1 VAVEEGMEYR
11 MQDPLIGYFQSHRKL
26 VEGDA
31 LDLIR
36 DAPQPLDLSRRLIE
50 LAGPDSP
57 FVTRAMVESLL
68 GPPSL
73 PRTPMVTRIEPVPAP
88 TRSSIPTPPVPPPGF
103 SLLREGFEPLPADR
117 DPLQAYGGLF
127 AHRFAM
133 LSRFL
138 RARSGLPD
146 LTPIGTVRSREG
158 ELSIIGM
165 VRELRT
171 TSEKHHTILTVED
184 DSGTL
189 EVLVPKG
196 SPEVR
201 DPFLL
206 DEVVGLR
213 LRAGRERNRIPIV
226 TGVLR
231 PDITTTREQHRT
243 DFDARAL
250 FISDLHI
257 GSASFLADAWGR
269 LVDYLKG
276 QGPAPEVAATVRHV
290 VIAGDLV
297 DGIGIY
303 PNQERDLA
311 IVDIF
316 EQYAEL
322 GRRLREFP
330 SRIQVVAIPGNHDA
344 VSPAEPQ
351 PALPHELAATLPGP
365 VKILANPSTFGLD
378 GVVVTAYHGRGF
390 DDLIPALPGAS
401 YARPT
406 DVMKRMLAMRHLAP
420 MYGGK
425 TPLSP
430 QSRDGLVIDPVPDIF
445 VTGHA
450 HTFGADRY
458 KGVLLLNAS
467 TWQAETEYQRMRN
480 ISPVPA
486 RAALVQLRDLSLDVL
501 DFSEAK
507 DSTADGVAA

>member
-1 VAVEEGMEYR
+1 MA
-11 MQDPLIGYFQSHRKL
+11 DPLIGYFQSHRKL

-36 DAPQPLDLSRRLIE
+36 DAPQPLDLSRKLIE

-68 GPPSL
+68 GPAAPL
-73 PRTPMVTRIEPVPAP
+73 RPPVATPFESAPEVLRPPAP
-88 TRSSIPTPPVPPPGF
+88 PASVPPPGF
-103 SLLREGFEPLPADR
+103 ELLREGFEPLLADR
-117 DPLQAYGGLF
+117 DPLLAYGGLF
-127 AHRFAM
+127 A
-133 LSRFL
+133 SRFGTLSKIL
-138 RARSGLPD
+138 RGRSGLPD
-146 LTPIGTVRSREG
+146 LTPIGTLRNRDG
-158 ELSIIGM
+158 EMSVIGM
-165 VRELRT
+165 VREIRT
-171 TSEKHHTILTVED
+171 TSEKHHTILTIED

-189 EVLVPKG
+189 EALVPRG

-201 DPFLL
+201 EPFLL
-206 DEVVGLR
+206 DEVVGVR
-213 LRAGRERNRIPIV
+213 LRAGRERHRIPIV

-231 PDITTTREQHRT
+231 PDVPPTREQHRT
-243 DFDARAL
+243 DFEARAM

-257 GSASFLADAWGR
+257 GSRSFLAEAWGH

-276 QGPAPEVAATVRHV
+276 QGPEPDVADTVRHL

-322 GRRLREFP
+322 GRRLRELP
-330 SRIQVVAIPGNHDA
+330 SRVQVVAIPGNHDA

-365 VKILANPSTFGLD
+365 VKVLANPSTFSLD

-401 YARPT
+401 YAKPT

-467 TWQAETEYQRMRN
+467 TWQAVTEYQRMRN
-480 ISPVPA
+480 ITPVPA
-486 RAALVQLRDLSLDVL
+486 RAAVVRLTDLSLQVL
-501 DFSEAK
+501 DFSDEK
-507 DSTADGVAA
+507 VAAPAEVAA

>member
-1 VAVEEGMEYR
+1 MD
-11 MQDPLIGYFQSHRKL
+11 DPLIGYFQSHRKL

-36 DAPQPLDLSRRLIE
+36 AAPQPLDLSRQLIE
-50 LAGPDSP
+50 LAGADSP

-68 GPPSL
+68 RPSGGARSPPASHL
-73 PRTPMVTRIEPVPAP
+73 DVRLEDTRISSGPSPPAP
-88 TRSSIPTPPVPPPGF
+88 ELKI
-103 SLLREGFEPLPADR
+103 LREGYETLLPDR
-117 DPLQAYGGLF
+117 DPLEAYSGLF
-127 AHRFAM
+127 SHRFAA
-133 LSRFL
+133 LSRIL
-138 RARSGLPD
+138 RSRSGLPD
-146 LTPIGTVRSREG
+146 LAPVGTLRSRDG
-158 ELSIIGM
+158 EFSVIAMI
-165 VRELRT
+165 REIRT

-184 DSGTL
+184 ESGTA

-196 SPEVR
+196 SAEVR
-201 DPFLL
+201 EPFLV

-213 LRAGRERNRIPIV
+213 VRCSRERNRLPIA

-231 PDITTTREQHRT
+231 PDVPVSRESHRP
-243 DFDARAL
+243 DFESRAL

-257 GSASFLADAWGR
+257 GSRSFLADAWER
-269 LVDYLKG
+269 LVAYLRG
-276 QGPAPEVAATVRHV
+276 DGPEPEVAATIRHV

-311 IVDIF
+311 VLDIF

-322 GRRLREFP
+322 GRRLRELP
-330 SRIQVVAIPGNHDA
+330 SHIQVVAIPGNHDA

-351 PALPHELAATLPGP
+351 PALPPELLSVIRGP
-365 VKILANPSTFGLD
+365 VQILPNPSTFSLD

-430 QSRDGLVIDPVPDIF
+430 QSRDGLIIDPVPDIF

-458 KGVLLLNAS
+458 RGILLLNAS

-480 ISPVPA
+480 ISAVPA
-486 RAALVQLRDLSLDVL
+486 RAALVRLSDLTLNVL
-501 DFSEAK
+501 DFSGATHT
-507 DSTADGVAA
+507 SAGPGAS

>member
-1 VAVEEGMEYR
+1 

-26 VEGDA
+26 VEDDA
-31 LDLIR
+31 LVLIR
-36 DAPQPLDLSRRLIE
+36 GAPQPLDLSRKLIE
-50 LAGPDSP
+50 MAGAESP

-68 GPPSL
+68 GSAPPHTAL
-73 PRTPMVTRIEPVPAP
+73 APRHLEPASMP
-88 TRSSIPTPPVPPPGF
+88 TSVRAAETLPPPEF
-103 SLLREGFEPLPADR
+103 SVLREGFEPLLADR

-127 AHRFAM
+127 AHRFAV
-133 LSRFL
+133 LSRIL

-146 LTPIGTVRSREG
+146 LTPIGSFRNRDG
-158 ELSIIGM
+158 EVSVIGM
-165 VRELRT
+165 VREIRT
-171 TSEKHHTILTVED
+171 TSEKHHTILTIED

-189 EVLVPKG
+189 EALVPKG
-196 SPEVR
+196 SPELR
-201 DPFLL
+201 EPFLL
-206 DEVVGLR
+206 DEVVGFR
-213 LRAGRERNRIPIV
+213 LRAGRERNRIPVV

-231 PDITTTREQHRT
+231 PDVPASREQHRT
-243 DFDARAL
+243 GFESRAI

-257 GSASFLADAWGR
+257 GSRSFLTDSWGR
-269 LVDYLKG
+269 LVDFLKG
-276 QGPAPEVAATVRHV
+276 NDANAGLAETVRHM

-303 PNQERDLA
+303 PNQESDLA

-316 EQYAEL
+316 EQYTEL
-322 GRRLREFP
+322 GRRLRELP
-330 SRIQVVAIPGNHDA
+330 NRIQVVAIPGNHDA

-351 PALPHELAATLPGP
+351 PPLPHELAATLPGP
-365 VKILANPSTFGLD
+365 VKVLANPSTFSLD

-390 DDLIPALPGAS
+390 DDLIPALPGAT

-458 KGVLLLNAS
+458 KGILLLNAS
-467 TWQAETEYQRMRN
+467 TWQAETGYQRMRN

-486 RAALVQLRDLSLDVL
+486 RAALVRLTDLSFQVL
-501 DFSEAK
+501 DFSEG
-507 DSTADGVAA
+507 TARVPDEVVA

>member
-1 VAVEEGMEYR
+1 

-26 VEGDA
+26 VEDDA

-36 DAPQPLDLSRRLIE
+36 GAPQPLDLSRKLIE
-50 LAGPDSP
+50 MAGADSP

-68 GPPSL
+68 GPSA
-73 PRTPMVTRIEPVPAP
+73 PRTSLATPHVAPRAMPGPVLAAEPL
-88 TRSSIPTPPVPPPGF
+88 PPPGF
-103 SLLREGFEPLPADR
+103 SVLQEGFEPLLADR

-127 AHRFAM
+127 AHRFAV
-133 LSRFL
+133 LSRIL
-138 RARSGLPD
+138 RGRSGLPD
-146 LTPIGTVRSREG
+146 LTPIGSFRNREG
-158 ELSIIGM
+158 ELSVIGM
-165 VRELRT
+165 VREART
-171 TSEKHHTILTVED
+171 TSEKHHTILTLED
-184 DSGTL
+184 DTGTL
-189 EVLVPKG
+189 EALVPKG
-196 SPEVR
+196 SSEVR
-201 DPFLL
+201 EPFLL

-213 LRAGRERNRIPIV
+213 LRAGRERNRLPIV
-226 TGVLR
+226 TGSLR
-231 PDITTTREQHRT
+231 PDVPATREQHRT
-243 DFDARAL
+243 GFESRAL

-257 GSASFLADAWGR
+257 GSRSFLAEAWGR

-276 QGPAPEVAATVRHV
+276 EGPNSATAETVRHV

-303 PNQERDLA
+303 PNQEHDLA
-311 IVDIF
+311 ILDIF

-322 GRRLREFP
+322 GRRLRELP

-351 PALPHELAATLPGP
+351 PPLPHELAATLPGP
-365 VKILANPSTFGLD
+365 VKVLANPSTFTLD

-458 KGVLLLNAS
+458 KGILLLNAS
-467 TWQAETEYQRMRN
+467 TWQAETGYQRMRN

-486 RAALVQLRDLSLDVL
+486 RAALVRLADLSFQVL
-501 DFSEAK
+501 DFSEGKARVP
-507 DSTADGVAA
+507 GEVAA

>member
-1 VAVEEGMEYR
+1 

-36 DAPQPLDLSRRLIE
+36 DAPQPLDLSRKLIE
-50 LAGPDSP
+50 MAGPDSP

-68 GPPSL
+68 GPAAP
-73 PRTPMVTRIEPVPAP
+73 PRPPIP
-88 TRSSIPTPPVPPPGF
+88 TRLEATPEAPRPPTPLSSQTPPGF
-103 SLLREGFEPLPADR
+103 ELLRAGFEALPADR

-127 AHRFAM
+127 AHRFGT
-133 LSRFL
+133 LSRIL

-146 LTPIGTVRSREG
+146 LTPIGALRSREG
-158 ELSIIGM
+158 EMSVIGM
-165 VRELRT
+165 VRDIRT

-184 DSGTL
+184 DTGTL
-189 EVLVPKG
+189 EALVPKG

-201 DPFLL
+201 EPFLL

-226 TGVLR
+226 TSVLR
-231 PDITTTREQHRT
+231 PDVPPTRDQHRT
-243 DFDARAL
+243 KFEARAI

-257 GSASFLADAWGR
+257 GSRSFLADAWGR
-269 LVDYLKG
+269 LADYLKG
-276 QGPAPEVAATVRHV
+276 QGPNPEVAETIRHV

-311 IVDIF
+311 ILDIF

-322 GRRLREFP
+322 GRRLRELP

-351 PALPHELAATLPGP
+351 PALPHELASTLPGS
-365 VKILANPSTFGLD
+365 VKVLANPSTFSLD

-401 YARPT
+401 YAKPT

-458 KGVLLLNAS
+458 KGILLLNAS
-467 TWQAETEYQRMRN
+467 TWQAVTEYQRMRN
-480 ISPVPA
+480 ITPVPA
-486 RAALVQLRDLSLDVL
+486 RAALVRLTDLSLQVL
-501 DFSEAK
+501 DFSGAMPPASDE
-507 DSTADGVAA
+507 VAA

>member
-1 VAVEEGMEYR
+1 

-36 DAPQPLDLSRRLIE
+36 GAPEPLDLSRKLIE
-50 LAGPDSP
+50 MAGADSP

-68 GPPSL
+68 GPSG
-73 PRTPMVTRIEPVPAP
+73 PAP
-88 TRSSIPTPPVPPPGF
+88 TPPRGPRAAATGEAPLAPTVAP
-103 SLLREGFEPLPADR
+103 SLAELTVLREGFEPLPPDR
-117 DPLQAYGGLF
+117 NALEAYGGLF
-127 AHRFAM
+127 AHRFAT
-133 LSRFL
+133 LSRIL

-146 LTPIGTVRSREG
+146 LYPANRLRSREG
-158 ELSIIGM
+158 EMSLIGM
-165 VRELRT
+165 VREIRT
-171 TSEKHHTILTVED
+171 TSERHHTILTVED
-184 DSGTL
+184 DSGTV
-189 EVLVPKG
+189 EVLVPHD
-196 SPEVR
+196 SPHVR
-201 DPFLL
+201 EPFLL

-213 LRAGRERNRIPIV
+213 LRVSRERNRIAIV
-226 TGVLR
+226 HGVLR
-231 PDITTTREQHRT
+231 PDVPTARELHRT
-243 DFDARAL
+243 GFDARAI
-250 FISDLHI
+250 FVSDLHV
-257 GSASFLADAWGR
+257 GSRSFLSEAWAR
-269 LVDYLKG
+269 LAAFLNEKG
-276 QGPAPEVAATVRHV
+276 PRPEVARTVRHV

-311 IVDIF
+311 IPDIF

-322 GRRLREFP
+322 GRRLRELP
-330 SRIQVVAIPGNHDA
+330 SRIQIVAIPGNHDA

-351 PALPHELAATLPGP
+351 PALPPELASTLPGS
-365 VKILANPSTFGLD
+365 VRLLSNPATFGLD

-390 DDLIPALPGAS
+390 DDLIPALPGAT

-425 TPLSP
+425 TPLAP
-430 QSRDGLVIDPVPDIF
+430 QSRDGLLIDPVPDIF

-450 HTFGADRY
+450 HTLGADRY
-458 KGVLLLNAS
+458 KGILLLNAS

-486 RAALVQLRDLSLDVL
+486 RAALVHLTDLSLEIL
-501 DFSEAK
+501 DFSGE
-507 DSTADGVAA
+507 DPPSSGETAV

>member
-1 VAVEEGMEYR
+1 

-36 DAPQPLDLSRRLIE
+36 GSPQPLDLSRKLIE
-50 LAGPDSP
+50 MAGADSP

-68 GPPSL
+68 GPRAPTSSRV
-73 PRTPMVTRIEPVPAP
+73 PTRLDQIPELARPAPVPTAA
-88 TRSSIPTPPVPPPGF
+88 PPPGF
-103 SLLREGFEPLPADR
+103 ELLREGFEPLPADR
-117 DPLQAYGGLF
+117 DPLEAYGALF
-127 AHRFAM
+127 AHRFST
-133 LSRFL
+133 LSRIL
-138 RARSGLPD
+138 RGRSGLPD
-146 LTPIGTVRSREG
+146 LHPASALRSRDG
-158 ELSIIGM
+158 EMSIIGM
-165 VRELRT
+165 VREIRT

-184 DSGTL
+184 DSGTV

-196 SPEVR
+196 SAEVR
-201 DPFLL
+201 EPFLL

-213 LRAGRERNRIPIV
+213 VRGARERNRIPIV

-231 PDITTTREQHRT
+231 PDVPATRELHRT
-243 DFDARAL
+243 DFDARVI
-250 FISDLHI
+250 FVSDLHV
-257 GSASFLADAWGR
+257 GSRSFLGEAWGR
-269 LVDYLKG
+269 LVDFLKG
-276 QGPAPEVAATVRHV
+276 QGPNPEAAETVRHV

-303 PNQERDLA
+303 PNQEGDLA
-311 IVDIF
+311 ILDIF

-322 GRRLREFP
+322 GRRLREIP
-330 SRIQVVAIPGNHDA
+330 SRIQVIAIPGNHDA

-351 PALPHELAATLPGP
+351 PALPPELAATLPTS
-365 VKILANPSTFGLD
+365 VKMLANPATFSLD
-378 GVVVTAYHGRGF
+378 GVVVTAYHGRSF

-430 QSRDGLVIDPVPDIF
+430 QSRDGLLIDPVPDIF

-450 HTFGADRY
+450 HTFGVDQY
-458 KGVLLLNAS
+458 KGILLLNAS

-486 RAALVQLRDLSLDVL
+486 RAALVRLTDLSLEVL
-501 DFSEAK
+501 DFSRAEVPA
-507 DSTADGVAA
+507 ADGVAA

>member
-1 VAVEEGMEYR
+1 

-26 VEGDA
+26 VEDDA

-36 DAPQPLDLSRRLIE
+36 GAPQPLDLSRQLIE
-50 LAGPDSP
+50 LAGTDSP
-57 FVTRAMVESLL
+57 FVTRAMVESLI
-68 GPPSL
+68 GPSPHRTALAPPRAPAGTEPESLRMVPPL
-73 PRTPMVTRIEPVPAP
+73 PRPE
-88 TRSSIPTPPVPPPGF
+88 F
-103 SLLREGFEPLPADR
+103 SVMREGFEPLSADR

-127 AHRFAM
+127 AHRFAT
-133 LSRFL
+133 LSRIL
-138 RARSGLPD
+138 RGRSGLPD
-146 LTPIGTVRSREG
+146 LTPIGSFRNREG
-158 ELSIIGM
+158 EVSVIGM
-165 VRELRT
+165 IREIRT

-184 DSGTL
+184 DTGTL
-189 EVLVPKG
+189 EALVPKG

-201 DPFLL
+201 EPFLL

-231 PDITTTREQHRT
+231 PDVPASRDQHRT
-243 DFDARAL
+243 SFESRAL

-257 GSASFLADAWGR
+257 GSRSFLAEAWGR
-269 LVDYLKG
+269 LVDYLDG
-276 QGPAPEVAATVRHV
+276 AGPNPEIAETVRHV

-303 PNQERDLA
+303 PNQEHDLA
-311 IVDIF
+311 ILDIF

-322 GRRLREFP
+322 GRRLGELP
-330 SRIQVVAIPGNHDA
+330 SRIQIVAIPGNHDA

-351 PALPHELAATLPGP
+351 PPLPHELAATLPGP
-365 VKILANPSTFGLD
+365 VKILANPSTFSLD

-390 DDLIPALPGAS
+390 DDLIPALPGAT

-430 QSRDGLVIDPVPDIF
+430 QSRDGLILDPVPDIF

-458 KGVLLLNAS
+458 KGILLLNAS
-467 TWQAETEYQRMRN
+467 TWQAETGYQRMRN

-486 RAALVQLRDLSLDVL
+486 RAALVRLTDLSLQVL
-501 DFSEAK
+501 DFSDAK
-507 DSTADGVAA
+507 PRLADGAAT

>member
-1 VAVEEGMEYR
+1 

-36 DAPQPLDLSRRLIE
+36 GSPQPLDLSRRLIE
-50 LAGPDSP
+50 MAGADSP

-68 GPPSL
+68 GSS
-73 PRTPMVTRIEPVPAP
+73 TVSAP
-88 TRSSIPTPPVPPPGF
+88 TAPSRLAATEAARPRPASATLPPPEF
-103 SLLREGFEPLPADR
+103 SVLREGFEPLAADR
-117 DPLQAYGGLF
+117 DPLESYGGLF
-127 AHRFAM
+127 AQRYAA
-133 LSRFL
+133 LSRIL
-138 RARSGLPD
+138 RGRSGLPD
-146 LTPIGTVRSREG
+146 LTSVGTLRSREG
-158 ELSIIGM
+158 EASLIGM
-165 VRELRT
+165 VREIRT
-171 TSEKHHTILTVED
+171 TSEKHHTILTIED
-184 DSGTL
+184 ESGAV

-196 SPEVR
+196 APEVR
-201 DPFLL
+201 EPFLP

-213 LRAGRERNRIPIV
+213 LRVSRERGRIPVV

-231 PDITTTREQHRT
+231 PDIPPTREQHRAP
-243 DFDARAL
+243 FEARAV
-250 FISDLHI
+250 FVSDLHI
-257 GSASFLADAWGR
+257 GSASFMTDAWERLIEFLRGR
-269 LVDYLKG
+269 
-276 QGPAPEVAATVRHV
+276 GPGSDIVESIRHF

-297 DGIGIY
+297 DGIGVY

-322 GRRLREFP
+322 GRRLREIP
-330 SRIQVVAIPGNHDA
+330 DRIQVIAIPGNHDA

-351 PALPHELAATLPGP
+351 PALPRELVALLPSS
-365 VKILANPSTFGLD
+365 VKILSNPSTFSLD

-390 DDLIPALPGAS
+390 DDLVPAIPGAS

-406 DVMKRMLAMRHLAP
+406 EIMKRMLAMRHLAP

-425 TPLSP
+425 TPLTP
-430 QSRDGLVIDPVPDIF
+430 QSRDGLIIDPIPDIF

-450 HTFGADRY
+450 HTFGVDQD

-480 ISPVPA
+480 ISAVPA
-486 RAALVQLRDLSLDVL
+486 RAAIVRLTDLSLDVR
-501 DFSEAK
+501 DFSVGGESPAPEA
-507 DSTADGVAA
+507 TA

>member
-1 VAVEEGMEYR
+1 

-36 DAPQPLDLSRRLIE
+36 GAAEPLDLSRRLIE
-50 LAGPDSP
+50 LAGADSP

-68 GPPSL
+68 SAKATRASPRPARLDSL
-73 PRTPMVTRIEPVPAP
+73 AGSSAP
-88 TRSSIPTPPVPPPGF
+88 ETSLGEVPPPDF
-103 SLLREGFEPLPADR
+103 AVLREGFEPLPADR
-117 DPLQAYGGLF
+117 DPLQGYGGLF
-127 AHRFAM
+127 AHRFAA
-133 LSRFL
+133 LSRIL
-138 RARSGLPD
+138 RGRSGLPD
-146 LTPIGTVRSREG
+146 LTPIGVIKGREG
-158 ELSIIGM
+158 EMSVIGM
-165 VRELRT
+165 VREIRS
-171 TSEKHHTILTVED
+171 TSQKHHTILVVED
-184 DSGTL
+184 DGGTL
-189 EVLVPKG
+189 EVLVPRG
-196 SPEVR
+196 STEVR
-201 DPFLL
+201 EAFLL

-213 LRAGRERNRIPIV
+213 LRTRRERDRLPIV
-226 TGVLR
+226 VGVLR
-231 PDITTTREQHRT
+231 PDVPTTREQHRT
-243 DFDARAL
+243 DFDARVL
-250 FISDLHI
+250 FVSDLHV
-257 GSASFLADAWGR
+257 GSRSFLTEAWGR
-269 LVDYLKG
+269 LVDFLRG
-276 QGPAPEVAATVRHV
+276 HGPNPESAETIRHL

-297 DGIGIY
+297 DGIGVY

-311 IVDIF
+311 VLDIF

-322 GRRLREFP
+322 GRRLRELP

-351 PALPHELAATLPGP
+351 PPLPHELAATLPGP
-365 VKILANPSTFGLD
+365 VKVLANPSTFSLD

-390 DDLIPALPGAS
+390 DDLIPALPGAT
-401 YARPT
+401 YAKPT

-430 QSRDGLVIDPVPDIF
+430 QSRDGLLIDPVPDIF

-458 KGVLLLNAS
+458 KGILLLNAS

-486 RAALVQLRDLSLDVL
+486 RAALVRLTDLSLEVL
-501 DFSEAK
+501 DFSGGEVRAPGEA
-507 DSTADGVAA
+507 AA

>member
-1 VAVEEGMEYR
+1 

-36 DAPQPLDLSRRLIE
+36 SAPQPLDLSRKLIDM
-50 LAGPDSP
+50 AGAESP

-68 GPPSL
+68 APSP
-73 PRTPMVTRIEPVPAP
+73 PRTVAHPPRSGPVAESSPSSSAPGPA
-88 TRSSIPTPPVPPPGF
+88 SSPEFAI
-103 SLLREGFEPLPADR
+103 LREGYEPLLPER

-127 AHRFAM
+127 AHRFAT
-133 LSRFL
+133 LSRVL
-138 RARSGLPD
+138 RGRSGLPD
-146 LTPIGTVRSREG
+146 LTTVENFGRRQG
-158 ELSIIGM
+158 ELSLIAM
-165 VRELRT
+165 VREIRT
-171 TSEKHHTILTVED
+171 TSHRHHTIVTIED
-184 DSGTL
+184 GTGTL
-189 EVLVPKG
+189 EVLVPHG
-196 SPEVR
+196 SAEVR
-201 DPFLL
+201 ESFLL

-213 LRAGRERNRIPIV
+213 LRTGGGRDRIPVV

-231 PDITTTREQHRT
+231 PDVPPSRESHCT
-243 DFDARAL
+243 YADGRAL
-250 FISDLHI
+250 FISDLHV
-257 GSASFLADAWGR
+257 GSRSFLSEAWGR

-276 QGPAPEVAATVRHV
+276 QGPDPEGAATVRHV

-311 IVDIF
+311 ILDIF

-322 GRRLREFP
+322 GRRLRELP
-330 SRIQVVAIPGNHDA
+330 AHIQVVAIPGNHDA

-351 PALPHELAATLPGP
+351 PPLPHELAAAMPGP
-365 VKILANPSTFGLD
+365 VKILANPSTFTLD

-401 YARPT
+401 YAKPT

-420 MYGGK
+420 QYGGK

-430 QSRDGLVIDPVPDIF
+430 QSRDGLLIDPVPDIF

-458 KGVLLLNAS
+458 KGILLLNAS
-467 TWQAETEYQRMRN
+467 TWQSETEYQRMRN

-486 RAALVQLRDLSLDVL
+486 RAALVRLGDLSLQVL
-501 DFSEAK
+501 DFSEGRVGGP
-507 DSTADGVAA
+507 TEAAA

>member
-1 VAVEEGMEYR
+1 
-11 MQDPLIGYFQSHRKL
+11 MQDPLIGYFQSHRKV
-26 VEGDA
+26 VEGEA

-36 DAPQPLDLSRRLIE
+36 GAPEPLDLSRKLIE
-50 LAGPDSP
+50 MAGADSP

-68 GPPSL
+68 GPSTLHRSAAARP
-73 PRTPMVTRIEPVPAP
+73 EPLHAP
-88 TRSSIPTPPVPPPGF
+88 TPSPLPEAVRPPGF
-103 SLLREGFEPLPADR
+103 AVLREGFEPLAADR

-127 AHRFAM
+127 AHRFAA
-133 LSRFL
+133 LSRIL
-138 RARSGLPD
+138 RSRSGLPD
-146 LTPIGTVRSREG
+146 LTPMGSLRNREG
-158 ELSIIGM
+158 ELSVIGM
-165 VRELRT
+165 VREIRT
-171 TSEKHHTILTVED
+171 TSEKHHTILTLED
-184 DSGTL
+184 DTGTL
-189 EVLVPKG
+189 EVLVPNG
-196 SPEVR
+196 SPEAR
-201 DPFLL
+201 EPFLL
-206 DEVVGLR
+206 DEVVGLK
-213 LRAGRERNRIPIV
+213 LRAGRERHRIPIV

-231 PDITTTREQHRT
+231 PDVPANRDVHRT
-243 DFDARAL
+243 EFESRAI
-250 FISDLHI
+250 FVSDLHI
-257 GSASFLADAWGR
+257 GSRSFLAEAWGR
-269 LVDYLKG
+269 LAGFLKG
-276 QGPAPEVAATVRHV
+276 EGPRPEIAATVRHV

-322 GRRLREFP
+322 GRRLRELP

-351 PALPHELAATLPGP
+351 PPLPHELAASLPGP
-365 VKILANPSTFGLD
+365 VKILSNPSTFSVD

-390 DDLIPALPGAS
+390 DDLIPAIPGAT
-401 YARPT
+401 YAQPT

-425 TPLSP
+425 TPLAP

-458 KGVLLLNAS
+458 KGILLLNAS

-486 RAALVQLRDLSLDVL
+486 RAALVRLTDLALEVL
-501 DFSEAK
+501 DFSEER
-507 DSTADGVAA
+507 SRRPLEVAA

>member
-1 VAVEEGMEYR
+1 MD
-11 MQDPLIGYFQSHRKL
+11 DPLIGYFQSHRKL

-36 DAPQPLDLSRRLIE
+36 SAPQPLDLSRQLIE
-50 LAGPDSP
+50 LAGADSP

-68 GPPSL
+68 RPTG
-73 PRTPMVTRIEPVPAP
+73 P
-88 TRSSIPTPPVPPPGF
+88 TRAPPAGPMDVRLEDTRASAGPSATAPE
-103 SLLREGFEPLPADR
+103 LRVLREGFEPLAADR
-117 DPLQAYGGLF
+117 DPLEAYSGLF
-127 AHRFAM
+127 SHRFAA
-133 LSRFL
+133 LSRIL
-138 RARSGLPD
+138 RGRSGLPD
-146 LTPIGTVRSREG
+146 LVGVGSVRGRDG
-158 ELSIIGM
+158 EFSLIAM
-165 VRELRT
+165 VREIRT

-184 DSGTL
+184 ESGTL
-189 EVLVPKG
+189 EALVPKG

-201 DPFLL
+201 EPFLV

-213 LRAGRERNRIPIV
+213 VRFSRERSRLPVV

-231 PDITTTREQHRT
+231 PDVPVTRDSHRP
-243 DFDARAL
+243 DFDTRAV

-257 GSASFLADAWGR
+257 GSRSFLSDAWDR
-269 LVDYLKG
+269 LVAYLREE
-276 QGPAPEVAATVRHV
+276 GPQPEVAATVRHV

-311 IVDIF
+311 VLDIF

-322 GRRLREFP
+322 GRRLRELP
-330 SRIQVVAIPGNHDA
+330 ARIQVVAIPGNHDA

-351 PALPHELAATLPGP
+351 PALPPELASLVRGSVQILP
-365 VKILANPSTFGLD
+365 NPSTFSLD

-406 DVMKRMLAMRHLAP
+406 DVMKRMLSMRHLAP

-430 QSRDGLVIDPVPDIF
+430 QSRDGLIIDPVPDIF

-458 KGVLLLNAS
+458 RGILLLNAS

-486 RAALVQLRDLSLDVL
+486 RAALVRLTDLSLQVL
-501 DFSEAK
+501 DFSGEVPPTPERGA
-507 DSTADGVAA
+507 S

>member
-1 VAVEEGMEYR
+1 

-26 VEGDA
+26 VEGGA
-31 LDLIR
+31 LELIR
-36 DAPQPLDLSRRLIE
+36 DAPQPLDLSRKLIE
-50 LAGPDSP
+50 MAGPDSP

-68 GPPSL
+68 GPSAPPRPPVTNRLDSL
-73 PRTPMVTRIEPVPAP
+73 PAQPLPSVPTVSTR
-88 TRSSIPTPPVPPPGF
+88 PPEFAV
-103 SLLREGFEPLPADR
+103 LREGFEPLLADR

-127 AHRFAM
+127 AHRFAA
-133 LSRFL
+133 LSRIL
-138 RARSGLPD
+138 RGRSGLPD
-146 LTPIGTVRSREG
+146 LTPIGSLRSREG
-158 ELSIIGM
+158 ELSVIGM
-165 VRELRT
+165 VREIRT
-171 TSEKHHTILTVED
+171 TSEKHHTILTIED
-184 DSGTL
+184 DTGTL

-201 DPFLL
+201 ETFLL

-213 LRAGRERNRIPIV
+213 LRARRERNRIPIV

-231 PDITTTREQHRT
+231 PDVPPSREQHRT
-243 DFDARAL
+243 DFDSRAM

-257 GSASFLADAWGR
+257 GSRSFLVDAWGR
-269 LVDYLKG
+269 LADYLKG
-276 QGPAPEVAATVRHV
+276 QGPEPEVAATIRHL

-311 IVDIF
+311 ILDIF

-322 GRRLREFP
+322 GRRLRELP

-351 PALPHELAATLPGP
+351 PPLPHELAGTLPGP
-365 VKILANPSTFGLD
+365 VKILANPSTFSLD

-401 YARPT
+401 YAKPT

-430 QSRDGLVIDPVPDIF
+430 QSRDGLLLDPVPDIF

-458 KGVLLLNAS
+458 KGILLLNAS
-467 TWQAETEYQRMRN
+467 TWQAVTDYQRMRN
-480 ISPVPA
+480 ITPVPA
-486 RAALVQLRDLSLDVL
+486 RAALVHLTDLSLQVL
-501 DFSEAK
+501 DFSEGPISAP
-507 DSTADGVAA
+507 DGVAP

>member
-1 VAVEEGMEYR
+1 

-36 DAPQPLDLSRRLIE
+36 SAPQPLDLSRKLIDM
-50 LAGPDSP
+50 AGADSP

-68 GPPSL
+68 GAPG
-73 PRTPMVTRIEPVPAP
+73 PVA
-88 TRSSIPTPPVPPPGF
+88 PPVPTRRDAVPEVKPLRGSPTVTAPPGF
-103 SLLREGFEPLPADR
+103 ELLREGFEPLPPDR
-117 DPLQAYGGLF
+117 NPLEAYGGLF
-127 AHRFAM
+127 AHRFSA
-133 LSRFL
+133 LSRIL

-146 LTPIGTVRSREG
+146 LTPVGTLRSREG
-158 ELSIIGM
+158 EMSAIGM
-165 VRELRT
+165 VREIRT

-201 DPFLL
+201 ESFLL

-231 PDITTTREQHRT
+231 PDVPTTREQHRT
-243 DFDARAL
+243 SFEARAL

-257 GSASFLADAWGR
+257 GSRSFLADAWGR
-269 LVDYLKG
+269 LADFLNG
-276 QGPAPEVAATVRHV
+276 AGPDPEVAETVRHL

-322 GRRLREFP
+322 GRRLRELP
-330 SRIQVVAIPGNHDA
+330 SRIQVIAIPGNHDA

-351 PALPHELAATLPGP
+351 PALPHELATTLPGS
-365 VKILANPSTFGLD
+365 VKVLANPSTFRLD

-401 YARPT
+401 YAKPT

-430 QSRDGLVIDPVPDIF
+430 QSRDGLLIDPVPDIF

-467 TWQAETEYQRMRN
+467 TWQAETGYQRMRN

-486 RAALVQLRDLSLDVL
+486 RAALVRLDDLSLEVL
-501 DFSEAK
+501 DFSEESARVP
-507 DSTADGVAA
+507 TEVAA

>member
-1 VAVEEGMEYR
+1 
-11 MQDPLIGYFQSHRKL
+11 MQDPLVGYFQSHRKL

-31 LDLIR
+31 LELIR
-36 DAPQPLDLSRRLIE
+36 GAPEPLDLSRKLIE
-50 LAGPDSP
+50 MAGADSP

-68 GPPSL
+68 EPSNL
-73 PRTPMVTRIEPVPAP
+73 RRSPAP
-88 TRSSIPTPPVPPPGF
+88 TRLESVHPSPPSPMPGALRPPGF
-103 SLLREGFEPLPADR
+103 AVLREGFEPLTADR

-127 AHRFAM
+127 AHRFAV
-133 LSRFL
+133 LSRIL
-138 RARSGLPD
+138 RTRSGLPD
-146 LTPIGTVRSREG
+146 LSPIGTLRSREG
-158 ELSIIGM
+158 EVSVIGM
-165 VRELRT
+165 VREIRT
-171 TSEKHHTILTVED
+171 TSEKHHTILTLED
-184 DSGTL
+184 DTGTF
-189 EVLVPKG
+189 EVLVPNG
-196 SPEVR
+196 SAEAR
-201 DPFLL
+201 EPFLL

-213 LRAGRERNRIPIV
+213 IRAGRERNRIPIV

-231 PDITTTREQHRT
+231 PDVPTNRDVHRT
-243 DFDARAL
+243 EFDSRAI
-250 FISDLHI
+250 FVSDLHI
-257 GSASFLADAWGR
+257 GSRSFLADAWGR
-269 LVDYLKG
+269 LAGFLKG
-276 QGPAPEVAATVRHV
+276 EGPRPEVAATVRHV

-311 IVDIF
+311 IADIF

-322 GRRLREFP
+322 GRRLRELP
-330 SRIQVVAIPGNHDA
+330 SQIQVVAIPGNHDA

-351 PALPHELAATLPGP
+351 PPLPHELAASLPGP
-365 VKILANPSTFGLD
+365 VKVLANPSTFSLD

-390 DDLIPALPGAS
+390 DDLIPSIPGAT
-401 YARPT
+401 YAKPT

-486 RAALVQLRDLSLDVL
+486 RAALVRLTDLSLEVL
-501 DFSEAK
+501 DFSEGKAHLP
-507 DSTADGVAA
+507 DEVGA

>member
-1 VAVEEGMEYR
+1 

-26 VEGDA
+26 VEGEA

-36 DAPQPLDLSRRLIE
+36 SAPQPLDLSRRLIE
-50 LAGPDSP
+50 MAGADSP

-68 GPPSL
+68 GPAGPPRPPLTTHLESVVEMRKSESPGASSSPS
-73 PRTPMVTRIEPVPAP
+73 
-88 TRSSIPTPPVPPPGF
+88 GF
-103 SLLREGFEPLPADR
+103 ALLREGFEPLPADR

-127 AHRFAM
+127 AHRFAT
-133 LSRFL
+133 LSRIL
-138 RARSGLPD
+138 RLRSGLPD
-146 LTPIGTVRSREG
+146 LTPIGTFRSREG

-165 VRELRT
+165 VREIRT
-171 TSEKHHTILTVED
+171 TSEKHHTIVTIED
-184 DSGTL
+184 DTGTL
-189 EVLVPKG
+189 EALVPKG

-201 DPFLL
+201 EPFLL

-213 LRAGRERNRIPIV
+213 VRAGRDRSRIPIV

-231 PDITTTREQHRT
+231 PDVPATREQHRT
-243 DFDARAL
+243 DFEARAV

-257 GSASFLADAWGR
+257 GSRSFLADAWGR
-269 LVDYLKG
+269 LADYLKG
-276 QGPAPEVAATVRHV
+276 QGPEPEVAATVRHV

-311 IVDIF
+311 ILDIF

-322 GRRLREFP
+322 GRRLRELP

-351 PALPHELAATLPGP
+351 PALPPPIAATLPGP
-365 VKILANPSTFGLD
+365 VKVLANPSTFSLD

-390 DDLIPALPGAS
+390 DDLIPAIPGAS
-401 YARPT
+401 YAKPT

-458 KGVLLLNAS
+458 KGILLLNAS
-467 TWQAETEYQRMRN
+467 TWQSETEYQRMRN

-486 RAALVQLRDLSLDVL
+486 RAALVRLTDLSLQVL
-501 DFSEAK
+501 DFSQGTVAPSEP
-507 DSTADGVAA
+507 VAA

>member
-1 VAVEEGMEYR
+1 

-31 LDLIR
+31 LDMIR
-36 DAPQPLDLSRRLIE
+36 GAPQPLDLSRKLIE
-50 LAGPDSP
+50 MAGTDSP

-68 GPPSL
+68 GP
-73 PRTPMVTRIEPVPAP
+73 EAP
-88 TRSSIPTPPVPPPGF
+88 TGVRVPTRLDQIPGAARPEAAPVAAPPPGF
-103 SLLREGFEPLPADR
+103 ELLREGFEPLPADR
-117 DPLQAYGGLF
+117 DPLQAYGALF
-127 AHRFAM
+127 AHRFAA
-133 LSRFL
+133 LSRIL
-138 RARSGLPD
+138 RGRSGLPD
-146 LTPIGTVRSREG
+146 LHPTSSLRTQEG

-165 VRELRT
+165 VREIRT

-184 DSGTL
+184 DTGTV

-196 SPEVR
+196 SPTVR
-201 DPFLL
+201 EPFLL

-213 LRAGRERNRIPIV
+213 VRAARERNRISIV

-231 PDITTTREQHRT
+231 PDVPTTREMHRT
-243 DFDARAL
+243 DFDARVL
-250 FISDLHI
+250 FVSDLHV
-257 GSASFLADAWGR
+257 GSRSFMGEAWGR
-269 LVDYLKG
+269 LVDFLKG
-276 QGPAPEVAATVRHV
+276 QGPDPAAAEAVRHV

-303 PNQERDLA
+303 PHQEDDLA
-311 IVDIF
+311 ILDIF

-322 GRRLREFP
+322 GRRLREIP

-351 PALPHELAATLPGP
+351 PALPLELAATLPSSVRVLG
-365 VKILANPSTFGLD
+365 NPATFSLD
-378 GVVVTAYHGRGF
+378 GVVVTAYHGRAF

-430 QSRDGLVIDPVPDIF
+430 QSRDGLLIDPVPDIF

-450 HTFGADRY
+450 HTFGVDQY
-458 KGVLLLNAS
+458 KGILLLNAS

-486 RAALVQLRDLSLDVL
+486 RAALVRLTDLSLEVL
-501 DFSEAK
+501 DFSRAEVRA
-507 DSTADGVAA
+507 ADEVAA

>member
-1 VAVEEGMEYR
+1 
-11 MQDPLIGYFQSHRKL
+11 MQDPLVGYFQSHRKL

-36 DAPQPLDLSRRLIE
+36 GAPQPLDLSRKLIE
-50 LAGPDSP
+50 MAGADSP

-68 GPPSL
+68 
-73 PRTPMVTRIEPVPAP
+73 AP
-88 TRSSIPTPPVPPPGF
+88 TVPRSPSAPARLDSVASPTSSRPSTAELPPPGF
-103 SLLREGFEPLPADR
+103 TLLREGFEPLPVDR

-127 AHRFAM
+127 AYRFAA
-133 LSRFL
+133 LSRML
-138 RARSGLPD
+138 RNRSGLPD
-146 LTPIGTVRSREG
+146 VTPMSSLRSREG
-158 ELSIIGM
+158 EMSVIGM
-165 VRELRT
+165 VREIRT
-171 TSEKHHTILTVED
+171 TSEKHHTILTIED
-184 DSGTL
+184 ESGTL

-196 SPEVR
+196 SAEVR
-201 DPFLL
+201 DAFLL

-213 LRAGRERNRIPIV
+213 LRARPERDRIPIV
-226 TGVLR
+226 TGTLR
-231 PDITTTREQHRT
+231 PDVATTREQHRT
-243 DFDARAL
+243 NFDARVI

-257 GSASFLADAWGR
+257 GSRSFLAEAWGR
-269 LVDYLKG
+269 LADYLKG
-276 QGPAPEVAATVRHV
+276 QGPNPEVAETVRHV

-322 GRRLREFP
+322 GRRLRELP

-351 PALPHELAATLPGP
+351 PPLPHELAATLPGP
-365 VKILANPSTFGLD
+365 VKVLANPSTFSLD

-401 YARPT
+401 YAKPT

-430 QSRDGLVIDPVPDIF
+430 QSRDGLLIDPVPDIF

-458 KGVLLLNAS
+458 KGILLLNAS
-467 TWQAETEYQRMRN
+467 TWQSETEYQRMRN

-486 RAALVQLRDLSLDVL
+486 RAALVQLQDLSLEVL
-501 DFSEAK
+501 DFSQEK
-507 DSTADGVAA
+507 SRVPDEVAA

>member
-1 VAVEEGMEYR
+1 

-36 DAPQPLDLSRRLIE
+36 SAPEPLDLSRKLIE
-50 LAGPDSP
+50 LAGADSP

-68 GPPSL
+68 GPSGPRMPPS
-73 PRTPMVTRIEPVPAP
+73 PTRLEPAP
-88 TRSSIPTPPVPPPGF
+88 GTTRPRATAVVLPPPGF
-103 SLLREGFEPLPADR
+103 ELLREGFEPLPEDR

-127 AHRFAM
+127 AYRFAA
-133 LSRFL
+133 LSRIL
-138 RARSGLPD
+138 RGRSGLPD
-146 LTPIGTVRSREG
+146 LTPIGTLRTREG
-158 ELSIIGM
+158 EMSVIGM
-165 VRELRT
+165 VREIRT
-171 TSEKHHTILTVED
+171 TSEKHHTILTIED

-189 EVLVPKG
+189 EALVPKG

-201 DPFLL
+201 EPFLL

-213 LRAGRERNRIPIV
+213 LRTGRERKGLPIV

-231 PDITTTREQHRT
+231 PDVPTTREQHRT
-243 DFDARAL
+243 DFDARAI
-250 FISDLHI
+250 FVSDLHI
-257 GSASFLADAWGR
+257 GSRSFLAEARGR
-269 LVDYLKG
+269 LADFLKG
-276 QGPAPEVAATVRHV
+276 QGPHPEVAETVRHV

-303 PNQERDLA
+303 PNQDRDLA
-311 IVDIF
+311 ILDIF

-322 GRRLREFP
+322 GRRLRELP
-330 SRIQVVAIPGNHDA
+330 NRIQVVAIPGNHDA

-351 PALPHELAATLPGP
+351 PPLPHELAATLPGP
-365 VKILANPSTFGLD
+365 VKVLANPSTFSLD

-401 YARPT
+401 YAKPT

-430 QSRDGLVIDPVPDIF
+430 QSRDGLLIDPVPDIF

-458 KGVLLLNAS
+458 KGILLINAS

-480 ISPVPA
+480 IFPVPA
-486 RAALVQLRDLSLDVL
+486 RAALVRLTDLSFEVL
-501 DFSEAK
+501 DFSEGKVAPEP
-507 DSTADGVAA
+507 DEVAA